1 MAGSPPI
8 VLLTDFGSRD
18 GYPGVMKGVILGIAP
33 GATLVDLTHE
43 IAPQDIAGAA
53 WVLHT
58 AWRFFPLGAIFL
70 CVVDPGVGSARRP
83 IALTAGGRLFVGP
96 DNGLFSYVL
105 AAAPADEAVALDD
118 PSFHLPH
125 PSATFHGRD
134 IFAPGAAHLARG
146 IPLGKV
152 GSAIT
157 AASLVTFPLP
167 RPVWQGDVLRG
178 HVLHVDR
185 FGNLISDV
193 AGALAAML
201 LATPSA
207 RLAIAG
213 RDIATRAY
221 TFAEGPEGEPFLL
234 ADSSGHLAIAVR
246 NGSAA
251 ALLGAGRGDEV
262 VASGVPRERADE
274 PPCS

>member
-33 GATLVDLTHE
+33 GAVLVDLTHE
-43 IAPQDIAGAA
+43 IAPQDVAGAA
-53 WVLHT
+53 WALHT
-58 AWRFFPLGAIFL
+58 AWRYFPLGTIFL
-70 CVVDPGVGSARRP
+70 CVVDPGVGSTRRP
-83 IALTAGGRLFVGP
+83 VALAAGGRLFVGP

-105 AAAPADEAVALDD
+105 AAAPPDEAVALDD
-118 PSFHLPH
+118 PRFHLPH

-134 IFAPGAAHLARG
+134 IFAPCAAHLARG
-146 IPLGKV
+146 IPLGKL
-152 GSAIT
+152 GSAVAVT
-157 AASLVTFPLP
+157 SLVTFALP
-167 RPVWQGDVLRG
+167 RPVWQGDMLHG

-185 FGNLISDV
+185 FGNLITDV
-193 AGALAAML
+193 AGALAAVL
-201 LATPSA
+201 LAIPSA
-207 RLAIAG
+207 RLAVAG
-213 RDIATRAY
+213 RDISARAH

-251 ALLGAGRGDEV
+251 ALLSAGRGDEV

-274 PPCS
+274 PPR